1 MKIGGQR
8 PRGKAPAGKHWCV
21 RSGWIVDY
29 DRPSPHGVNID
40 HAIVGTTPGGTLHQV
55 GYKTLG
61 DEAAAQEEPSKR
73 PGRLTAERQRRSKA
87 KRTLASCLV
96 GGGGCVL
103 CKRRRQDASLKKQSA
118 QEMQLEAALAVAHLP
133 GDQEQLRIDYIAAQL
148 AQRRPPPVREPPPR
162 PISVG
167 IGGSHAQV
175 RAAAAR
181 EPE

>member
-87 KRTLASCLV
+87 KRTLAS
-96 GGGGCVL
+96 
-103 CKRRRQDASLKKQSA
+103 SW
-118 QEMQLEAALAVAHLP
+118 
-133 GDQEQLRIDYIAAQL
+133 
-148 AQRRPPPVREPPPR
+148 
-162 PISVG
+162 
-167 IGGSHAQV
+167 
-175 RAAAAR
+175 AAAAVSCAR
-181 EPE
+181 GADRTPRSRSSLRRRCSSRRRSRLPTCPATRSS

>member
-103 CKRRRQDASLKKQSA
+103 CKKRRQDQRRSL
-118 QEMQLEAALAVAHLP
+118 AAA
-133 GDQEQLRIDYIAAQL
+133 AAQVRPTARCSPPPVSAARPRVERAPL
-148 AQRRPPPVREPPPR
+148 GEPPAGDSRRPPRPR
-162 PISVG
+162 P
-167 IGGSHAQV
+167 
-175 RAAAAR
+175 R
-181 EPE
+181 